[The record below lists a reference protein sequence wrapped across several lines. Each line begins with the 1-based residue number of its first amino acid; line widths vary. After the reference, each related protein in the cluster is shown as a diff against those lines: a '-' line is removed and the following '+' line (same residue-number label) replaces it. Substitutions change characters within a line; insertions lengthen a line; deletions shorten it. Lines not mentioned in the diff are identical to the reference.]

1 MLFGSKRLIGLDIG
15 TSSIKVA
22 EIEVNRKGADLLSFG
37 MTATPLN
44 SINGGDISN
53 PSAIS
58 VAVQSLLSEI
68 KMKKRSVS
76 IGIWGTAVIVK
87 KITIPKIEKKLI
99 AEQIKWEAE
108 QYIPFDVNDIVLDYH
123 IINPQT
129 SGETFDI
136 LLVAAQNDLV
146 AQYNSVVTGSGMQ
159 MSVLDV
165 SGFALA
171 NAFELNFGKTVGETI
186 ALLNIG
192 AGVTNFVILSDGE
205 VIFSRDIPVGGQSFT
220 NEIHKE
226 MGMTLTE
233 AEAMKISASH
243 GSAVPEQVQSII
255 SNSNESVAEE
265 IRNSFD
271 FFAASNTGVNP
282 QRIFYTGGCSVVPGL
297 MEAIQRSLSLS
308 CEMFNPFGRVR
319 AKNKSLNEAYL
330 QQVAPFAAVA
340 VGLAV
345 RKAGDM

>member
-22 EIEVNRKGADLLSFG
+22 EIEVSRKGADLLSFG
-37 MTATPLN
+37 MTATPSN
-44 SINGGDISN
+44 SILGGDISN

-58 VAVQSLLSEI
+58 VAVQSLMSEI

-146 AQYNSVVTGSGMQ
+146 AQYNSVVSGSGMQ

-186 ALLNIG
+186 AVLNIG

-205 VIFSRDIPVGGQSFT
+205 VIFSRDIPVGGQNFT

-226 MGMTLTE
+226 MGMTLAE

-255 SNSNESVAEE
+255 SNTNEVVAEE
-265 IRNSFD
+265 VRNSFD

-282 QRIFYTGGCSVVPGL
+282 QRIFYAGGSSVVPGL
-297 MEAIQRSLSLS
+297 MESIQRTLRLS

-319 AKNKSLNEAYL
+319 AKNKSLNAAYL

-340 VGLAV
+340 VGLAM
-345 RKAGDM
+345 RKAGDV